1 MCMCKYVCMCV
12 CIYGCIHACMH
23 ARTLVRSHARRHA
36 RTHARTHT
44 HTHTRTRAR
53 ARAHAC
59 MHACMH
65 KLLPNHVRDIT
76 VAPTHVFFNYSHL
89 AIWWVCHSISAYYS
103 IQSPRQLLF
112 SPPQPTALV
121 TRDDPSQLNPLAPY
135 RLHDAKMPNYEAYR
149 SY

>member
-1 MCMCKYVCMCV
+1 MYVCVYVYMDAFM
-12 CIYGCIHACMH
+12 HACTH
-23 ARTLVRSHARRHA
+23 ARSYARTLAGRHA
-36 RTHARTHT
+36 RTHACTHAHTHT
-44 HTHTRTRAR
+44 HTHTHTC